1 MEERSDDERSERGR
15 GRKKNLLE
23 TTKRSEFFNL
33 FFFGAREN
41 FIDER
46 RRRNREEKNLKK
58 KSKEER
64 ERERERADVV
74 RNKRELRA
82 RLYPNF
88 LFI

>member
-1 MEERSDDERSERGR
+1 MR
-15 GRKKNLLE
+15 
-23 TTKRSEFFNL
+23 
-33 FFFGAREN
+33 
-41 FIDER
+41 
-46 RRRNREEKNLKK
+46 EKNLKK

-64 ERERERADVV
+64 ERERKRADVV